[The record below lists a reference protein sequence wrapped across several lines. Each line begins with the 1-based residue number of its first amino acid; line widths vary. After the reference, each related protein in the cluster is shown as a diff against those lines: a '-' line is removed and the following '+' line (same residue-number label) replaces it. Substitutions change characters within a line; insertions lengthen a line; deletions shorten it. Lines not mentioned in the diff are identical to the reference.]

1 MATLVSVIV
10 MLLLGNIVNW
20 LLSVC
25 SDLSS
30 GILATVSAIFSSTG
44 ENPLTNITNLISNN
58 LNISGFKLDQVIFII
73 ALSLI
78 VVEVALG
85 ALNSITSEMTGKR
98 TENPWNVLANGF
110 FAVLLIALF
119 FGTSSLTNYT
129 ITNNGILS
137 FIAEYFGKLLSIVFK
152 ESTTLSSNI
161 TVTQKLNLT
170 PSQYVLILIL
180 TGGILGSILSGA
192 ISIVERVFQ
201 LAAFIF
207 LGPFA
212 LSLYASSGSRD
223 CASNWIKGIISQ
235 YICLGLSV
243 TFWCAS
249 MTSLQKYLS
258 LDKTASAS
266 VGITSAVTCVVL
278 FSLAENSEELL
289 SVIGFKTMRP
299 MDAARMVGSG
309 LHTAMHVAQT
319 TEGFIGQ
326 AAKDAPK
333 VGKGLWHAPG
343 KVINGASNG
352 LSALTNTLNGN
363 IMASKISDSKN
374 ALEKLNNVKDESGK
388 KVIGD
393 KAVLGNTNAK
403 NALNLAEKLGQQ
415 TINSPAINTG
425 LSALEG
431 MSALSAATGSNL
443 RDQKTNGLVNP
454 LSNSLSSKPNTM
466 AVANGIFENSAGKR
480 IVAPV
485 AYAKKTDVAKERDIA
500 HANNEF
506 ASKCAENDGQWL
518 VKDTKQT
525 IETTDIGKQNGAGEI
540 ITAEM
545 VQQCNDTKR
554 EIFEKN
560 KLISE
565 EGQIVREAGEK
576 VADGE
581 MFIISPETQSMLQK
595 NGFTINDL
603 KSWNET
609 DVAGSI
615 ANISFT
621 NSSSD
626 ANKLAGIISDK
637 SSRKE
642 GLRSKLNQDIFGEN
656 TKQSTTH
663 DLNSDEF

>member
-119 FGTSSLTNYT
+119 FGTSSLTNRA

-137 FIAEYFGKLLSIVFK
+137 FIAEYFGKLLSIVFE
-152 ESTTLSSNI
+152 ESTTLASNI

-258 LDKTASAS
+258 LDKTALAS
-266 VGITSAVTCVVL
+266 VEITSAVTCVVL
-278 FSLAENSEELL
+278 FSLAGNSEELL

-319 TEGFIGQ
+319 TEGFINQ
-326 AAKDAPK
+326 AAKDGPK
-333 VGKGLWHAPG
+333 VGKG
-343 KVINGASNG
+343 VSNG

-374 ALEKLNNVKDESGK
+374 VLEKLNAVKDENGK
-388 KVIGD
+388 TVIGD

-443 RDQKTNGLVNP
+443 RDQKTNGLVNA

-466 AVANGIFENSAGKR
+466 AVATGIFENSAGKR
-480 IVAPV
+480 IAAPV
-485 AYAKKTDVAKERDIA
+485 AYAKKTDVAKERDIT

-506 ASKCAENDGQWL
+506 EAECAENDGQWL
-518 VKDTKQT
+518 VNGTKQT
-525 IETTDIGKQNGAGEI
+525 IETTNIGKQKNGAEQI

-545 VQQCNDTKR
+545 VKQCNDAKH
-554 EIFEKN
+554 EIFEKHN
-560 KLISE
+560 LINE
-565 EGQIVREAGEK
+565 DGYIVKEAGEK

-581 MFIISPETQSMLQK
+581 MFIVSPETQSMLQK

-656 TKQSTTH
+656 PKQ
-663 DLNSDEF
+663 